1 MKKRIYVLLIGLVF
15 VLSGCATAQV
25 TQPLTVQGDHGK
37 LSAVLSTP
45 KGKKTYPLVMIVHG
59 FNGSKNLPLMV
70 EVNKQIQARGIATVI
85 FDFNGHGESEGSFLD
100 MTIPNE
106 IEDARRIYEYVSQ
119 LPQVESV
126 SMVGHSQGGVVT
138 AMLAGELGADKVKTI
153 ALMAPAGELKDDT
166 AKGDLFGT
174 KYDPKN
180 VPEYITLYT
189 GLKVGRAFLETT
201 PHQPIYETAAGYTGP
216 VFIIHSVDDELV
228 PYEYGERFRQI
239 YKNVQMT
246 TLHDYDHSFTQDQTA
261 VSNMVADYFEQAL
274 KK

>member
-1 MKKRIYVLLIGLVF
+1 
-15 VLSGCATAQV
+15 
-25 TQPLTVQGDHGK
+25 
-37 LSAVLSTP
+37 
-45 KGKKTYPLVMIVHG
+45 
-59 FNGSKNLPLMV
+59 
-70 EVNKQIQARGIATVI
+70 
-85 FDFNGHGESEGSFLD
+85 